1 MKNYSKELLIQK
13 LGEMEFP
20 DYSTYEN
27 VNEAYHDFAT
37 RLTDLIDI
45 LAPFKQVRVKSNS
58 KPWFD
63 GETLE
68 SIRVRDKL
76 RKKYKKSGLQI
87 DYENFKNAQKR
98 AKQNVKRK
106 KCNYVKGQLRDNIA
120 KPKELWKI
128 LKSLGIS
135 SKSNNKIFVLR
146 KMIFYFTN
154 QKRPA
159 IFLKDFMKILPN
171 RY

>member
-1 MKNYSKELLIQK
+1 
-13 LGEMEFP
+13 MEFP

-27 VNEAYHDFAT
+27 VNEAYHDFVT

-58 KPWFD
+58 KSWFD

-68 SIRVRDKL
+68 SICVKDKL

-87 DYENFKNAQKR
+87 DYENFKNAQMR

-106 KCNYVKGQLRDNIA
+106 KCNYVKGQLKDNNA
-120 KPKELWKI
+120 KPRELWKI
-128 LKSLGIS
+128 
-135 SKSNNKIFVLR
+135 
-146 KMIFYFTN
+146 
-154 QKRPA
+154 P
-159 IFLKDFMKILPN
+159 
-171 RY
+171 